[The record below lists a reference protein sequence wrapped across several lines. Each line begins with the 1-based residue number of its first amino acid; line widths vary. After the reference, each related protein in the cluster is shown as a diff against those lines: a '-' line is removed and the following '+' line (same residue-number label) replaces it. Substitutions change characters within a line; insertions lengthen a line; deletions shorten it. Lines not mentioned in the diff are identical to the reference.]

1 MSKEG
6 IRNWWGAAWVEKME
20 RLAELHRFSAGEKYA
35 RTGCVPS
42 LSFDGRTIVARVIG
56 KEEPPYTVRI
66 SVDPFTEEQWAKL
79 LGEVR
84 DHGLLAKQIESGD
97 LPLELG
103 TAYTKAK
110 LRFMPERYTDLHLEC
125 ACSDWLKPCRHLV
138 AVWMK
143 FARDF
148 DRDPFLVFE
157 LRGLKRHDLIAMLR
171 NRRPMVVAPREVV
184 EELPEVA
191 VPIVPEALPA
201 DPEAF
206 WSAPPLPVALQEP
219 GARSIG
225 DDDVFEKLRDWPKLE
240 YQFSQIYDAV
250 YELAT
255 RIRK

>member
-1 MSKEG
+1 M
-6 IRNWWGAAWVEKME
+6 RNWWGTAWVEKME
-20 RLAELHRFSAGEKYA
+20 RLAESHRFAEGEKYA

-42 LSFDGRTIVARVIG
+42 TAFDGRTITARVAG
-56 KEEPPYTVRI
+56 RQEPSYIVRI
-66 SVDPFTEEQWAKL
+66 SIDPFSEEQWRQL
-79 LGEVR
+79 LAEVR
-84 DHGLLAKQIESGD
+84 DRAGLAKQIESGD

-103 TAYTKAK
+103 TAYSKAG

-125 ACSDWLKPCRHLV
+125 GCPDWLKPCRHLV
-138 AVWMK
+138 AGWMK

-171 NRRPMVVAPREVV
+171 NRLPAPVAARQTDEGIPEVV
-184 EELPEVA
+184 
-191 VPIVPEALPA
+191 VPVIPEALPA

-206 WSAPPLPVALQEP
+206 WAAPALPVALQEA
-219 GARSIG
+219 GERSIG